1 MARPFCIVCAVLD
14 EDDMQMLHAIGRHSR
29 ARRLD
34 DFLAQGARCGWCA
47 HPIRLRGYVLAKE
60 DGRVVFS
67 SRRFPD
73 NVVLKACGSR
83 SELRCPSCATLYRG
97 DARHLVRAG
106 LEGGKGMDESV
117 AEHPAV
123 FMTLT
128 APGFGAVHR
137 ETPTGPCQ
145 PGRASSRC
153 PHGRTL
159 SCHAQHAHDDQAP
172 GTPLCARCYDYAGAV
187 LQNAHSAELWRRTTI
202 YVARH
207 LATSLGITRA
217 EVAKV
222 LRLEHAKVA
231 EFQRRGLVHFHAVVR
246 ADGPDG
252 TAPPID
258 ADALAAACRTAARSV
273 EVSHARGTV
282 RWGSELDVQA
292 ITRDGPLTAVASYVA
307 KYATKEPAM
316 HPGLLGRILSDADL
330 QSRNLP
336 PHLFNMV
343 ATTWALGVVPELSDL
358 GLRRH
363 AHHLGYTGHFLT
375 KSRGYS
381 TTFSALRDA
390 RAQWQRQRGGEADE
404 SDTTTRL
411 SAVGRGWVNE
421 GEALFAAAQA
431 RQRAEDK
438 KEADFVWHTRCD

>member
-1 MARPFCIVCAVLD
+1 M
-14 EDDMQMLHAIGRHSR
+14 
-29 ARRLD
+29 
-34 DFLAQGARCGWCA
+34 
-47 HPIRLRGYVLAKE
+47 
-60 DGRVVFS
+60 VFS
-67 SRRFPD
+67 SHQFPD

-128 APGFGAVHR
+128 APGFGVVHR
-137 ETPTGPCQ
+137 EAPTGTCQ
-145 PGRASSRC
+145 PGRGPSRC

-159 SCHAQHAHDDQAP
+159 TCHARHENDEHAL

-187 LQNAHSAELWRRTTI
+187 LHNAHSAELWRRTTI
-202 YVARH
+202 YVARQ
-207 LATSLGITRA
+207 LATSLGISRA

-252 TAPPID
+252 TSPAID
-258 ADALAAACRTAARSV
+258 ADALAAACLTAARSV
-273 EVSHARGTV
+273 EIRHARGTV
-282 RWGSELDVQA
+282 RWGTELDVQV
-292 ITRDGPLTAVASYVA
+292 IKRDGPLTHVASYVA

-316 HPGLLGRILSDADL
+316 HPGLLARILSEADL
-330 QSRNLP
+330 KSRNLP

-343 ATTWALGVVPELSDL
+343 ATTWSLGVAPELSDL

-363 AHHLGYTGHFLT
+363 AHHLGYSGHFLT

-390 RAQWQRQRGGEADE
+390 RAEWHRQRGGEASE
-404 SDTTTRL
+404 SDTTKRL
-411 SAVGRGWVNE
+411 SAVGRGWANE

-438 KEADFVWHTRCD
+438 KEADFVWHTRCE

>member
-1 MARPFCIVCAVLD
+1 MSRPFCIVSGVLD
-14 EDDMQMLHAIGRHSR
+14 EDDMQMLHSIVRHSS

-47 HPIRLRGYVLAKE
+47 HPIRLRGYVLGKD
-60 DGRVVFS
+60 DGRVVVS
-67 SRRFPD
+67 SHQFPD
-73 NVVLKACGSR
+73 NVLLKACGSR
-83 SELRCPSCATLYRG
+83 SELRCPSCAALYRG

-106 LEGGKGMDESV
+106 LEGGKGVDESV
-117 AEHPAV
+117 ADHPAV

-137 ETPTGPCQ
+137 ENSTGICQ
-145 PGRASSRC
+145 SGHRSSRC
-153 PHGRTL
+153 PHGHPLVCRTR
-159 SCHAQHAHDDQAP
+159 HAQDDEAV
-172 GTPLCARCYDYAGAV
+172 GAPLCARCYDYAGAV

-202 YVARH
+202 YATRQ
-207 LATSLGITRA
+207 LAAFLGISRA
-217 EVAKV
+217 ECAKA

-231 EFQRRGLVHFHAVVR
+231 EFQHRGLVHFHAVVR
-246 ADGPDG
+246 ADGPGG
-252 TAPPID
+252 TVPAID
-258 ADALAAACRTAARSV
+258 VAALASACCTAAKTV
-273 EVSHARGTV
+273 EVHHARGTA
-282 RWGSELDVQA
+282 RWGTELDVRV
-292 ITRDGPLTAVASYVA
+292 IERDGPLTSVASYVA

-316 HPGLLGRILSDADL
+316 HPGLLGRILSESDL
-330 QSRNLP
+330 KRRNLP

-343 ATTWALGVVPELSDL
+343 ATAWTLGAASELSDL

-390 RAQWQRQRGGEADE
+390 RAEWHRQRDGELNE
-404 SDTTTRL
+404 SATTKRL
-411 SAVGRGWVNE
+411 TAVGRGWANE

-438 KEADFVWHTRCD
+438 KEADFAWHTRSE